1 MKKEKYVSLFVIP
14 HGSGRQRTLSFS
26 RKTVKTLVVMIPLVM
41 LVLTL
46 FLVDYFHMWKLRGE
60 YKDLQLRYEGQEQQ
74 LDQYKASIRELEG
87 SIARF
92 DEYRQK
98 LNVMAGLKSEEVL
111 DEDPGIGGPDSGQE
125 LSPPSSGDGG
135 LTSLQ
140 EMERQAEGIQDNLA
154 TLSHFFTEQAVV
166 LAQTPS
172 IAPTQGYMV
181 SGFKYRDDPFTGK
194 RTFHPGLDI
203 STQKGN
209 PVVATADG
217 IVLQTAVDRSGGN
230 TIKLS
235 HPQTGYVTVYCH
247 LSKFL
252 VKPGQ
257 RVERGE
263 TIGLVGRTGRARGP
277 HVHYEVRLNGKRLNP
292 YHFILDD

>member
-1 MKKEKYVSLFVIP
+1 MKKEKYISLFVIP
-14 HGSGRQRTLSFS
+14 HGSGRQRTISLS
-26 RKTVKTLVVMIPLVM
+26 RKAVKTTAILFPS
-41 LVLTL
+41 VLLILTV
-46 FLVDYFHMWKLRGE
+46 FLVDYFGMRKVRQNYQALQVESNRQEEQLNHYQESIKKLE
-60 YKDLQLRYEGQEQQ
+60 V
-74 LDQYKASIRELEG
+74 
-87 SIARF
+87 SIAKF

-98 LNVMAGLKSEEVL
+98 LNVMAGLKSVEVL
-111 DEDPGIGGPDSGQE
+111 DEDPGIGGPGNGQE
-125 LSPPSSGDGG
+125 LSPPSTSDG
-135 LTSLQ
+135 LVTLQ
-140 EMERQAEGIQDNLA
+140 DIGKQAEGIQDNFA
-154 TLSHFFTEQAVV
+154 TLSNFFEEQSII

-181 SGFKYRDDPFTGK
+181 SGFKYRADPFTGK

-203 STQKGN
+203 STQHGN
-209 PVVATADG
+209 PIFATADG
-217 IVLQTAVDRSGGN
+217 IILQTKADQNGGN

-235 HPQTGYVTVYCH
+235 HPQTGYTTIYCH

-257 RVERGE
+257 HVKRGD

-292 YHFILDD
+292 YHFILDN